1 MSNFETAK
9 DTEAGFVNLQD
20 DVVATTVDYTQ
31 MMDELRGVFESG
43 LTKDLAWRKQQLAQ
57 VPGLAL
63 PRPCPRRQKSEMKR
77 RGRKK
82 EERTNERTTRRKE
95 GRKEGRKSCDMS
107 IVFCTRCRVLCVHV
121 FASSCRPHS
130 RSHAQH
136 VCVL

>member
-63 PRPCPRRQKSEMKR
+63 HLAPPLSTTTKIRNEEKGEEK
-77 RGRKK
+77 GRK
-82 EERTNERTTRRKE
+82 NERAY
-95 GRKEGRKSCDMS
+95 D
-107 IVFCTRCRVLCVHV
+107 
-121 FASSCRPHS
+121 
-130 RSHAQH
+130 
-136 VCVL
+136 